1 MRMPKLELITQ
12 KQLCELGLTKY
23 QARRLTIGIQSI
35 QKIQRAHVYNVQE
48 VIVAIN
54 KYLQNKR
61 IKADTRIKLEKIKN
75 ILLPSLDNVLQV
87 AFGEENSSEL
97 GQLAQKL
104 LATTLEVNRKLAK
117 LERRS
122 LEIKGRYD

>member
-1 MRMPKLELITQ
+1 MDLITR

-23 QARRLTIGIQSI
+23 QAKRLTTAMQSA
-35 QKIQRAHVYNVQE
+35 QKIHRANAYNIQE

-54 KYLQNKR
+54 EYLQNKR
-61 IKADTRIKLEKIKN
+61 IQAITRTNLEKIKD
-75 ILLPSLDNVLQV
+75 ILLPTLDNVVPV
-87 AFGEENSSEL
+87 AFGEETSSEL
-97 GQLAQKL
+97 GELAQQI

-122 LEIKGRYD
+122 LEIKGRYER

>member
-12 KQLCELGLTKY
+12 KQLCELGFTKY
-23 QARRLTIGIQSI
+23 QARRLTIGIQSV
-35 QKIQRAHVYNVQE
+35 QKIHRANAYNVQE

-54 KYLQNKR
+54 EYLQNKR
-61 IKADTRIKLEKIKN
+61 IQTATRINLEKIKD
-75 ILLPSLDNVLQV
+75 ILLPTLDNVVPV

>member
-1 MRMPKLELITQ
+1 MELITR
-12 KQLCELGLTKY
+12 KQLCELGLTQY
-23 QARRLTIGIQSI
+23 QARQLTIKIQSA
-35 QKIQRAHVYNVQE
+35 QKIQRANAYNVQE
-48 VIVAIN
+48 VIIAIN
-54 KYLQNKR
+54 EYLQNKR
-61 IKADTRIKLEKIKN
+61 IQAATRINLEKIKG
-75 ILLPSLDNVLQV
+75 ILLPTLDNVVPV

>member
-1 MRMPKLELITQ
+1 MPKLELITQ

-23 QARRLTIGIQSI
+23 QARRLTIGIQLV
-35 QKIQRAHVYNVQE
+35 QKIQRANAYNVQE

-54 KYLQNKR
+54 EYIQNKR
-61 IKADTRIKLEKIKN
+61 IQAATRINLEKVKG
-75 ILLPSLDNVLQV
+75 ILFPTLGNLIPG
-87 AFGEENSSEL
+87 AFGEENSSDL

-104 LATTLEVNRKLAK
+104 LATTLEVNHKLAK

>member
-12 KQLCELGLTKY
+12 KQLCELGFTKY
-23 QARRLTIGIQSI
+23 QARRLTIGIQSVR
-35 QKIQRAHVYNVQE
+35 KIQRANAYNVQE

-54 KYLQNKR
+54 EYLQNKR
-61 IKADTRIKLEKIKN
+61 IQAATRINLEKIKD
-75 ILLPSLDNVLQV
+75 ILLPTLDNVVSV
-87 AFGEENSSEL
+87 AFGEENCSEL

>member
-1 MRMPKLELITQ
+1 MELITR

-23 QARRLTIGIQSI
+23 QSRQLTIKIQSA
-35 QKIQRAHVYNVQE
+35 QKIQRANAYNVHE
-48 VIVAIN
+48 VIIAIN
-54 KYLQNKR
+54 EYLQNKR
-61 IKADTRIKLEKIKN
+61 IQAVTRINLEKVKG
-75 ILLPSLDNVLQV
+75 ILLPTLGNVVPV

-104 LATTLEVNRKLAK
+104 FATTLEVNRKLAK

>member
-1 MRMPKLELITQ
+1 MELITR

-23 QARRLTIGIQSI
+23 QSRQLTIKIQSA
-35 QKIQRAHVYNVQE
+35 QKIQRANAYNVQE

-54 KYLQNKR
+54 EYIQNKR
-61 IKADTRIKLEKIKN
+61 IQAATRINLEKIKD
-75 ILLPSLDNVLQV
+75 ILLPTLSNVVPV

-104 LATTLEVNRKLAK
+104 FATTLEVNRKLAK

-122 LEIKGRYD
+122 LEIKGRYDG